1 MNYIDLK
8 YTNLLSNRLER
19 FSVKDT
25 NPYRVNFRCPICGD
39 STKSKTKTRGWI
51 LEKNNSAIMYCH
63 NCGASMGLRKFLQQI
78 DPILYNDYIIDTRLD
93 KDILKRQVEEI
104 KSPIDTIIHKVP
116 VFKKSGSPLLS
127 IRKISQLRPDHP
139 AKAYIQKRM
148 IPNSKHYKLY
158 YAPKFNAWVNSIIPD
173 KMPDI
178 GKDAPRL
185 ILPFI
190 DKEGN
195 LFGFQGRAFD
205 KYSLRYITIMI
216 DDDMPKIFGL
226 DTVDFERKYY
236 VVEGPID
243 SLFLDNAVAMAG
255 ADGSGS
261 GLSHLENAVMV
272 FDNEPRN
279 KEICD
284 RMESCLEQGYKV
296 CIWPTNVIDNDIND
310 AILNNKTSADIQ
322 LIIDQNTY
330 SGLQGKLKLSYWRK
344 C

>member
-25 NPYRVNFRCPICGD
+25 SPYRVNFRCPICGD
-39 STKSKTKTRGWI
+39 STKSRTKTRGWI

-63 NCGASMGLRKFLQQI
+63 NCGASMGLRKFLQQV

-93 KDILKRQVEEI
+93 KDILKKQVEELT
-104 KSPIDTIIHKVP
+104 SPLDKLTHKVP
-116 VFKKSGSPLLS
+116 TFKKRGSPLLS
-127 IRKISQLRPDHP
+127 IRKISQLRDDHP
-139 AKAYIQKRM
+139 AKTYIKKRL
-148 IPNSKHYKLY
+148 IPNNKHYKLY
-158 YAPKFNAWVNSIIPD
+158 YAPKFNDWVNSIIPD
-173 KMPDI
+173 KLPTV

-190 DKEGN
+190 DKKGN
-195 LFGFQGRAFD
+195 MFGFQGRAFD

-216 DDDMPKIFGL
+216 DPEMPKIFGL
-226 DTVDFERKYY
+226 DTVDFGRKYY

-261 GLSHLENAVMV
+261 GLSHIENAVMV

-279 KEICD
+279 KEICA
-284 RMESCLEQGYKV
+284 RMEKCLEKGYKV
-296 CIWPTNVIDNDIND
+296 CIWPTNFLDKDIND
-310 AILNNKTSADIQ
+310 AILSNRTCAEVQ

>member
-19 FSVKDT
+19 FSVKAT

-39 STKSKTKTRGWI
+39 SSKSKVKTRGWI

-63 NCGASMGLRKFLQQI
+63 NCGASMGLRRFLEKI

-93 KDILKRQVEEI
+93 KDILKKQIEEI
-104 KSPIDTIIHKVP
+104 KSPIDTLIHKVP

-127 IRKISQLRPDHP
+127 IKKISQLRPDHP
-139 AKAYIQKRM
+139 AKAYIQKRQ
-148 IPNSKHYKLY
+148 IPTSKHYKLY
-158 YAPKFNAWVNSIIPD
+158 YAPKFNSWVNSIIPG
-173 KMPDI
+173 KLPDN
-178 GKDAPRL
+178 GRDAPRL

-190 DKEGN
+190 DKAGV

-205 KYSLRYITIMI
+205 KTSLRYITIML
-216 DDDMPKIFGL
+216 DEERAKIFGM
-226 DTVDFERKYY
+226 DTADFDKKYQI
-236 VVEGPID
+236 VEGPID
-243 SLFLDNAVAMAG
+243 SLFLDNTIAMAG
-255 ADGSGS
+255 ADVTVPNE
-261 GLSHLENAVMV
+261 ENSVTI

-284 RMESCLEQGYKV
+284 RMHKALDRGLKV
-296 CIWPTNVIDNDIND
+296 CIWPSGIVEKDIND
-310 AILNNKTSADIQ
+310 MVLSGVDPINVQ
-322 LIIDQNTY
+322 MIIDNNTF
-330 SGLQGKLKLSYWRK
+330 SGLQGKLQLSAWRK

>member
-8 YTNLLSNRLER
+8 YTNLLSNRLDR
-19 FSVKDT
+19 FSVKGT

-63 NCGASMGLRKFLQQI
+63 NCGASMGLRKFLQHI

-93 KDILKRQVEEI
+93 KDILKKQVAEI
-104 KSPIDTIIHKVP
+104 TSPLDKLTHKVP
-116 VFKKSGSPLLS
+116 TFKKSGSPLLD
-127 IRKISQLRPDHP
+127 IRKISQLKDDHP
-139 AKAYIQKRM
+139 AKTYIKKRL
-148 IPNSKHYKLY
+148 IPNNKHYKLY
-158 YAPKFNAWVNSIIPD
+158 YTPKFNAWVNSIIPD
-173 KMPDI
+173 KMPDV

-190 DKEGN
+190 DKEGK

-205 KYSLRYITIMI
+205 EYSLRYITIMI
-216 DDDMPKIFGL
+216 DDEMPKIFGL

-261 GLSHLENAVMV
+261 GLSHIENAVMV

-279 KEICD
+279 KQICD
-284 RMESCLEQGYKV
+284 RMENCLEQGYKV

-310 AILNNKTSADIQ
+310 AILKNKTSADIQ

>member
-19 FSVKDT
+19 FSIKDT

-39 STKSKTKTRGWI
+39 SNKSKSKTRGWI
-51 LEKNNSAIMYCH
+51 LEKNNSALMYCH
-63 NCGASMGLRKFLQQI
+63 NCGASMGLRKFLQHV
-78 DPILYNDYIIDTRLD
+78 DPMLYNDYIIDTRLD
-93 KDILKRQVEEI
+93 KDILKKQVEELT
-104 KSPIDTIIHKVP
+104 SPLDKLTHKVP
-116 VFKKSGSPLLS
+116 TFKKSGSPLLA
-127 IRKISQLRPDHP
+127 IRKISQLKDDHP
-139 AKAYIQKRM
+139 AKTYIKKRL
-148 IPNSKHYKLY
+148 IPSNKHYKLY
-158 YAPKFNAWVNSIIPD
+158 YAPKFNEWVNSIIPD
-173 KMPDI
+173 KLPTI

-190 DKEGN
+190 DKKGI

-216 DDDMPKIFGL
+216 DPEMPKIFGL
-226 DTVDFERKYY
+226 DDADFERKYY

-261 GLSHLENAVMV
+261 GFSNVENAVMV

-279 KEICD
+279 KEICA
-284 RMESCLEQGYKV
+284 RMEKCLEQGYKV
-296 CIWPTNVIDNDIND
+296 CIWPTNVVDKDIND
-310 AILNNKTSADIQ
+310 AILNNRTCADVQ